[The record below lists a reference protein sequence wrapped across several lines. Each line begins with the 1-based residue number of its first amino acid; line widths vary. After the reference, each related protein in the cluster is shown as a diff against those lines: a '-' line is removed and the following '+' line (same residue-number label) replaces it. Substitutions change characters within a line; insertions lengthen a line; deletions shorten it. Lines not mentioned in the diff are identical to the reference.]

1 MFSTV
6 GREIHTGYEVK
17 LCCQKGAKALADCL
31 GDRYRCV
38 YVRAGFCILKNGETS
53 QLVTAPSVIC
63 LNEKDTVEIVEST
76 DLTLDILYFY
86 PGCFAPELTLESLNT
101 QTDYLE
107 DYWFFRPF
115 LERSDSYIGASKTNQ
130 YLGNRASELI
140 GLADRELTRQRDEFW
155 PCRSRSFFIELM
167 LLVNKLYD
175 NDEGYDRIFLGKMDD
190 EIREVVNYIHIHY
203 SEKMT
208 MQTVTRAF
216 NTNKTSLN
224 EKFKSVMG
232 LTVIQYLNHL
242 RMQIACSF
250 LRRTELNVGEIME
263 RVGFIDDAHF
273 LRMFK
278 KYAHCAPTVYRSQN
292 LNI

>member
-1 MFSTV
+1 LFSTV

-17 LCCQKGAKALADCL
+17 LRCRKGAEAIESRLP
-31 GDRYRCV
+31 DRYRIV
-38 YVRAGFCILKNGETS
+38 YARRGFCILRNGETS

-63 LNEKDTVEIVEST
+63 LNERDAMEIVEST
-76 DLTLDILYFY
+76 DLTLDILYFD
-86 PGCFAPELTLESLNT
+86 PGCFAPELTFESLNT
-101 QTDYLE
+101 QTGYLE

-115 LERSDSYIGASKTNQ
+115 LERNDSYIGASKTNQ
-130 YLGNRASELI
+130 YLGSRGSELI

-167 LLVNKLYD
+167 LLVNKIYD

-190 EIREVVNYIHIHY
+190 EIRDIANFIHIHY
-203 SEKMT
+203 PEKIT
-208 MQTVTRAF
+208 METVTRAF
-216 NTNKTSLN
+216 HTNKTSLN
-224 EKFKSVMG
+224 EKFKSVIG

-278 KYAHCAPTVYRSQN
+278 KYAHCTPTDYRSQN
-292 LNI
+292 LNM